1 MKIKI
6 TDLARGVEL
15 PEDQKRTLRPKPKI
29 TPKKKNVPKAK
40 KVVAKVAKPVTNKA
54 KVVAKVKKMAKS
66 VAQHVVGV
74 DKALKNGKMS
84 RSKILLQNRTKV
96 VAKESKRGRRNKT

>member
-29 TPKKKNVPKAK
+29 TPKKKNVPKVK
-40 KVVAKVAKPVTNKA
+40 KVVVKATKPVIK
-54 KVVAKVKKMAKS
+54 
-66 VAQHVVGV
+66 
-74 DKALKNGKMS
+74 
-84 RSKILLQNRTKV
+84 RTKV